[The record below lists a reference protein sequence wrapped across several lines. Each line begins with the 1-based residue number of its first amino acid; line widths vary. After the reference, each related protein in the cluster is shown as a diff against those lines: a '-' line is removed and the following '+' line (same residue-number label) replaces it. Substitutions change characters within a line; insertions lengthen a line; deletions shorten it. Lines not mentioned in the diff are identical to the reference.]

1 MKFVC
6 TIRTD
11 NAAFDD
17 DRCAETARILRDV
30 ADQLE
35 KNRPMRGEAK
45 DANGNPVC
53 KFAEINDDEI

>member
-30 ADQLE
+30 ADQVE
-35 KNRPMRGEAK
+35 KNRSVRGWAH
-45 DANGNPVC
+45 DANGNRVC
-53 KFAEINDDEI
+53 KFAGINDDEI